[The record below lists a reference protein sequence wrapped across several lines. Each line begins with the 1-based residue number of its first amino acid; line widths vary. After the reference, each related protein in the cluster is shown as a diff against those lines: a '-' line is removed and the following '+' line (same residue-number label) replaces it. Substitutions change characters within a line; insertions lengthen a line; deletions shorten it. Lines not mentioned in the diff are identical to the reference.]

1 MDRLVTLTREICYLA
16 TRPGEKVMRFYEG
29 GAEVKWKKDALPL
42 IFADG
47 ASHDSLR
54 ESLRPLIPEVL
65 VILEESEEAANCF
78 AASAAS

>member
-1 MDRLVTLTREICYLA
+1 MDRLVTLTREICYLP
-16 TRPGEKVMRFYEG
+16 TRGEKVMRFYKG

-42 IFADG
+42 ISADG

-65 VILEESEEAANCF
+65 VISEESEEAANCF